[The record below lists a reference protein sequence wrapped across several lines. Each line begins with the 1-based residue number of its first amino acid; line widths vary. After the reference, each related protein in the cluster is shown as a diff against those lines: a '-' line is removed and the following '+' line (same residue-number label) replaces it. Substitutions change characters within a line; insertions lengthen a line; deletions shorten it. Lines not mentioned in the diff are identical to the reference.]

1 MAKRGSF
8 FDNFVFNLNL
18 FAALV
23 LLLTYTSSFLNP
35 QVFWPVALLGLG
47 YPYALIANALFIFYW
62 FLKKKTYMLLS
73 IITIASGW
81 TVFQYSIGLHI
92 LPPENTLNA
101 DQKVKVMSYNVRNF
115 DLYNWSE
122 NKNARN
128 NMMQLVKD
136 ENADII
142 CFQEFYTEDSGDFHN
157 IKLLVNELG
166 YTHHYFEKTF
176 TLRQKDHW
184 GLAIFSRFPIAKKEK
199 ITFENAKNNLFIYTD
214 IEVAENKILRV
225 FNAHLQSIFLGK
237 KDLAYVK
244 SLTETKSKTDKDKP
258 ATDHLESSKSIII
271 KLRDAYIKRSIQA
284 QKLAES
290 IVDSPYD
297 VVVCGDFND
306 TPTSYTYRV
315 VKKQVCDAFLENG
328 FGLGGT
334 YGGLKPLLP
343 FRIDYILHSPTLKSH
358 DFNVIQKE
366 YSDHY
371 PVSCEIYW

>member
-1 MAKRGSF
+1 MAKKGSF

-18 FAALV
+18 LAALI
-23 LLLTYTSSFLNP
+23 LLLTYTSSFVNP

-47 YPYALIANALFIFYW
+47 YPYALLLNILFILYW
-62 FLKKKTYMLLS
+62 LFKKKSYALLS

-81 TVFQYSIGLHI
+81 TVLQYSIGLHMVS
-92 LPPENTLNA
+92 PENTSDKN
-101 DQKVKVMSYNVRNF
+101 QKVKVMSYNVRNF

-128 NMMQLVKD
+128 NMMQLIKN

-166 YTHHYFEKTF
+166 YSHHYFEKTF
-176 TLRQKDHW
+176 TLHQKDHW
-184 GLAIFSRFPIAKKEK
+184 GLAIFSRFPIAKQDK
-199 ITFENAKNNLFIYTD
+199 IKFENAKNNLLLYAD
-214 IEVAENKILRV
+214 IEVSKNKTLRV

-244 SLTETKSKTDKDKP
+244 SLTKTKNNPDKP
-258 ATDHLESSKSIII
+258 ATDHLEASKSIII

-284 QKLAES
+284 ETLAKLIS
-290 IVDSPYD
+290 DSPYD

-306 TPTSYTYRV
+306 TPASYTYRI
-315 VKKQVCDAFLENG
+315 VKKQVCDAFLENS

-343 FRIDYILHSPTLKSH
+343 FRIDYILHSPSLESH
-358 DFNVIQKE
+358 QFKVIQKN